1 MIKPTGD
8 RLVVKR
14 DKNTNQ
20 TSSGLL
26 LPTDNEKANTGVVI
40 AVGSLKEDIKV
51 DDRIVFPKYG
61 GQAITLS
68 GEEYLILRESEIFGT
83 LDKD

>member
-14 DKNTNQ
+14 DENTNQ

-26 LPTDNEKANTGVVI
+26 LPTDNEKANTGVVV
-40 AVGSLKEDIKV
+40 AVGKLEEDIKV
-51 DDRIVFPKYG
+51 DARIVFPKYG
-61 GQAITLS
+61 GQPITLD
-68 GEEYLILRESEIFGT
+68 GQEYLILRESEIFGT
-83 LDKD
+83 LK